1 MKRPSEVK
9 EELLSE
15 AEDEEGVLL
24 ERIDGDEE
32 EGEVR

>member
-9 EELLSE
+9 EEPLSE
-15 AEDEEGVLL
+15 PEDDWGVVL